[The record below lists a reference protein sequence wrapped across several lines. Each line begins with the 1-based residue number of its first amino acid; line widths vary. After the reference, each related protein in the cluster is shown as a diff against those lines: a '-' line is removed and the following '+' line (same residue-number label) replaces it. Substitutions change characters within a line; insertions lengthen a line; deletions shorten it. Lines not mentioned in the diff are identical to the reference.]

1 MLLPYTMKD
10 LCKVQRY
17 LESKIKSSLL
27 IDIIFK
33 LLFYIIMCSIVMPS
47 SSYLY
52 DRYYEGSRK
61 TSFKAIYVLLIYCFI
76 CFIFLWIDIILL
88 MGVRWMHWTNQI
100 HKSPTIKLLFSQ
112 YSSNHSQPHSRYLI
126 CYLGLVSCILLIVH
140 ARMFIS
146 TSVIP

>member
-1 MLLPYTMKD
+1 MLLSYTMKD

-33 LLFYIIMCSIVMPS
+33 LLFYIIICSIVMPS

-61 TSFKAIYVLLIYCFI
+61 TSFKAIYVLLIC
-76 CFIFLWIDIILL
+76 CLCRIINSK
-88 MGVRWMHWTNQI
+88 G
-100 HKSPTIKLLFSQ
+100 PTI
-112 YSSNHSQPHSRYLI
+112 
-126 CYLGLVSCILLIVH
+126 
-140 ARMFIS
+140 
-146 TSVIP
+146 